1 MTTTKRSKKNYDY
14 KNLNNILLG
23 EIFDL
28 NLSWINDYKLYQNV
42 RQDVFDMYKKDKE
55 SPELLS
61 IANCLDNIA
70 NEYIKNKKDARKEL

>member
-1 MTTTKRSKKNYDY
+1 MTTTKRNKKNYDY
-14 KNLNNILLG
+14 KNLNNILLE

-42 RQDVFDMYKKDKE
+42 RQDVFDMYKKDKK